1 MKKICEVCE
10 GSGQISYFKGVSR
23 FVVSWD
29 ECPECGGLGFVFA
42 GDEDAPRPD
51 TEAPSRASRPAKK
64 KKRRSEK

>member
-10 GSGQISYFKGVSR
+10 GTGQISYFKGVSR

-29 ECPECGGLGFVFA
+29 ECPECSGLGYVFA
-42 GDEDAPRPD
+42 GDEDAPQPD
-51 TEAPSRASRPAKK
+51 AVDPSNSSRPAKK